1 MPLTSKAAILEIHD
15 NAGEAIPFHV
25 PEWDKGTPE
34 ADGQVYLRRPTA
46 NDRDS
51 WELYCEMNKGKP
63 KVIWRAR
70 LASMLLCDDAGNL
83 LFTTDEATKL
93 GEKNAAAMHR
103 IWVRGLELMSITDAE
118 VKELEKN

>member
-1 MPLTSKAAILEIHD
+1 MPLTSKDAILNLPDH
-15 NAGEAIPFHV
+15 AGEPIPFHV
-25 PEWDKGTPE
+25 PEWDNGTPE
-34 ADGQVYLRRPTA
+34 ADGQVFLRRPTA

-51 WELYCEMNKGKP
+51 WELYCELNKGKA
-63 KVIWRAR
+63 KTIWRAR
-70 LASMLLCDDAGNL
+70 LASMLLCNEQGQL